1 VHWRKDALR
10 RHWIAIIIAA
20 ILLLTLAATSLPA
33 AAHPPEELTI
43 IYNDRLDILTT
54 SIKHDVKDGSAHY
67 VDMIKV
73 YMNDALVIEREYEL
87 QERDNYN
94 ERFSIVASEGDIIRV
109 VLTCN
114 IDDVGF
120 KDEEMTVGAGI
131 TVVGDN
137 EARLSNVLYIHA
149 TIQVIALVIAIV
161 NIPGG
166 MSFYRAWKNKTK
178 PTGRKRRHIRMGET
192 AIALWALGA
201 LGGIYIV
208 YMTSGDYFGSIH
220 GWLAMATLISAL
232 FMAYAASTRFRAAG
246 FGKRMSAHMPLAM
259 LTIVLAV
266 STIVCGLWTAGI
278 I

>member
-1 VHWRKDALR
+1 LR
-10 RHWIAIIIAA
+10 RHGIAIVIAA
-20 ILLLTLAATSLPA
+20 ILLLTLVATSLPA
-33 AAHPPEELTI
+33 AAHPPNELTI
-43 IYNDRLDILTT
+43 IYNDRLDILTA
-54 SIKHDVKDGSAHY
+54 SINHDVKDGKAHY

-87 QERDNYN
+87 QERDSYN
-94 ERFSIVASEGDIIRV
+94 ERFSIVASEGDVIRV

-114 IDDVGF
+114 IEGF
-120 KDEEMTVGAGI
+120 HDEQMEVGAGI

-137 EARLSNVLYIHA
+137 EARLGNVLMVHA
-149 TIQVIALVIAIV
+149 AIQVLALVIAIM

-201 LGGIYIV
+201 LGGLYIV

-220 GWLAMATLISAL
+220 GWLAMATFVSAL
-232 FMAYAASTRFRAAG
+232 FMAYAASTRFRPAG
-246 FGKRMSAHMPLAM
+246 FGKRMSTHMPLAL
-259 LTIVLAV
+259 LTVVLAV
-266 STIVCGLWTAGI
+266 TTIVCGLWTAGI

>member
-1 VHWRKDALR
+1 MR
-10 RHWIAIIIAA
+10 RHGISIIIAA
-20 ILLLTLAATSLPA
+20 ILLLTLAVTSLPA
-33 AAHPPEELTI
+33 AAHPPNELTI
-43 IYNDRLDILTT
+43 IYNDRLDILTV
-54 SIKHDVKDGSAHY
+54 SVNHDVKDGSAHY
-67 VDMIKV
+67 VDLIKV

-87 QERDNYN
+87 QQRDSYN

-114 IDDVGF
+114 IDGFNDQEMEVGS
-120 KDEEMTVGAGI
+120 GI
-131 TVVGDN
+131 TIVGDN
-137 EARLSNVLYIHA
+137 EARLNNVFMVHA
-149 TIQVIALVIAIV
+149 AIQVLALVIAIV

-166 MSFYRAWKNKTK
+166 MSFYKAWKNKTK

-259 LTIVLAV
+259 LTVVLAV
-266 STIVCGLWTAGI
+266 STIVCGLWTAGMI
-278 I
+278 

>member
-1 VHWRKDALR
+1 MR
-10 RHWIAIIIAA
+10 RHGFAIVIAA
-20 ILLLTLAATSLPA
+20 TLLLTLAATSLPA
-33 AAHPPEELTI
+33 AAHPPDELTI
-43 IYNDRLDILTT
+43 IYNDRLDILTA
-54 SIKHDVKDGSAHY
+54 SINHDVKDGSAHY

-87 QERDNYN
+87 QERDRYN
-94 ERFSIVASEGDIIRV
+94 VRFSMVASEGDVIRV
-109 VLTCN
+109 VLSCN
-114 IDDVGF
+114 IEGTVEREVEVGP
-120 KDEEMTVGAGI
+120 GI

-137 EARLSNVLYIHA
+137 EARLSNVLMVHA
-149 TIQVIALVIAIV
+149 AIQVLALAIAVA

-166 MSFYRAWKNKTK
+166 MSFYRAWKTKTR

-220 GWLAMATLISAL
+220 GWLAITTFISAM

-246 FGKRMSAHMPLAM
+246 FGKRMSTHIPLAL
-259 LTIVLAV
+259 LTVVLAV
-266 STIVCGLWTAGI
+266 VTIVCGLWTAGMI
-278 I
+278 

>member
-1 VHWRKDALR
+1 MR
-10 RHWIAIIIAA
+10 RHGFAIVIAA
-20 ILLLTLAATSLPA
+20 TLLLTLAATSLPA
-33 AAHPPEELTI
+33 AAHPPDKLTI
-43 IYNDRLDILTT
+43 IYNDRLDILTA
-54 SIKHDVKDGSAHY
+54 SINHDVKDGSAHY

-73 YMNDALVIEREYEL
+73 YMNDALVIERMYEM
-87 QERDNYN
+87 QERDSYN
-94 ERFSIVASEGDIIRV
+94 VRFSIVASEGDVIRV
-109 VLTCN
+109 ALCCN
-114 IDDVGF
+114 IEGMV
-120 KDEEMTVGAGI
+120 EREMTVGPGI

-137 EARLSNVLYIHA
+137 EARLNNAFMVHA
-149 TIQVIALVIAIV
+149 AIQVLALVIAIV

-166 MSFYRAWKNKTK
+166 MSFYKAWKTKTR

-220 GWLAMATLISAL
+220 GWLAMATLISAI

-259 LTIVLAV
+259 LTVVLAV

-278 I
+278 V

>member
-1 VHWRKDALR
+1 MR
-10 RHWIAIIIAA
+10 RHGIAIVIAA

-33 AAHPPEELTI
+33 AAHPPNELTI
-43 IYNDRLDILTT
+43 IYNDRLDILTA
-54 SIKHDVKDGSAHY
+54 SINHDVKDGKAHY

-87 QERDNYN
+87 QERDSYN
-94 ERFSIVASEGDIIRV
+94 ERFSIVASEGDVIRV
-109 VLTCN
+109 VLTCK
-114 IDDVGF
+114 IKGSL
-120 KDEEMTVGAGI
+120 EREMEVGAGI

-137 EARLSNVLYIHA
+137 EARLGNVLIVHA
-149 TIQVIALVIAIV
+149 AIQVLALVIAIM

-201 LGGIYIV
+201 LGGLYIV

-220 GWLAMATLISAL
+220 GWLAMATFVSAL

-246 FGKRMSAHMPLAM
+246 FGKRMSTHMPLAL
-259 LTIVLAV
+259 LTVVLAV
-266 STIVCGLWTAGI
+266 TTIVCGLWTAGI